1 MHCLYLH
8 YFESYLA
15 FARIDTVIC
24 QPAMKSTVKCEFIG
38 LVCFLLEQWVATSN
52 YCSLL
57 QFTKCRMA
65 QCIAV
70 QTRVLQCNEAQN
82 VLLLLQYIQCGEQKV
97 YVFIVEQN
105 ICQSYICVC
114 LTAEKEPRS
123 AQCMH
128 SSNMS
133 GLKKDVI
140 MLC

>member
-1 MHCLYLH
+1 
-8 YFESYLA
+8 
-15 FARIDTVIC
+15 
-24 QPAMKSTVKCEFIG
+24 MKSTVKCKFIG
-38 LVCFLLEQWVATSN
+38 LVCLLLEQWVATSN

-70 QTRVLQCNEAQN
+70 QTRVLQCNEAQK
-82 VLLLLQYIQCGEQKV
+82 VLLLLQHIQCGEQKV
-97 YVFIVEQN
+97 YVLLEQN
-105 ICQSYICVC
+105 ICQSYICVY
-114 LTAEKEPRS
+114 LNAEKAPRS